1 MSSSIGSATRAAF
14 VTYPLSHDHTLE
26 KRMGIVALMLMLL
39 FALTSPLLAH
49 DFKAGDI
56 DIAHPWSRATPQGA
70 KVAAGYLT
78 LKNSGSLPDRLV
90 AVSAEIAGKAEIHEM
105 AVDDKG
111 VMTMRPLAGGVEIPA
126 GGEVEL
132 KPGGLHL
139 MFMSITRGAK
149 EGEKLKGTLTF
160 EKAGTIEVEFDV
172 QAMGGS
178 AGAQSG
184 HSAHGG

>member
-1 MSSSIGSATRAAF
+1 MSSSIARATRATS
-14 VTYPLSHDHTLE
+14 VTYPRSHKHTVE

-39 FALTSPLLAH
+39 FALSSPLLAH
-49 DFKAGDI
+49 DFKVGDI

-78 LKNSGSLPDRLV
+78 LRNSGAQPDRLV

-111 VMTMRPLAGGVEIPA
+111 VMTMRPLADGVEIPA

-132 KPGGLHL
+132 KPGGVHL

-149 EGEKLKGTLTF
+149 EGEKLKGSLTF
-160 EKAGTIEVEFDV
+160 EKAGTIDVEFDV
-172 QAMGGS
+172 QAMG
-178 AGAQSG
+178 AGAGQQG
-184 HSAHGG
+184 DHSNHGG